1 MAIIIDEIQEIST
14 EGFQVVSGDF
24 FKGSQKTGMP
34 TATIWYNSISFSKAA
49 LTALNS
55 CERIR
60 IEININ
66 TRGMLIIPVTA
77 KDKDSVRWT
86 KNKKEPITRKI
97 ECRAFTSK
105 LFDSWDW
112 DKESVYKATG
122 RIVTSDSKVMLLF
135 EFNKPENWK
144 LCDNLKGKQ

>member
-34 TATIWYNSISFSKAA
+34 TATIWYNSISFSKA
-49 LTALNS
+49 
-55 CERIR
+55 
-60 IEININ
+60 
-66 TRGMLIIPVTA
+66 
-77 KDKDSVRWT
+77 DSVRWT

-135 EFNKPENWK
+135 EFNKPESWK